1 MRVLL
6 VTDWNRGRGGAEAYL
21 ACLREGLERAGD
33 EVRMLTSDVGT
44 AGDGKAEYVASGSE
58 RMAAQLFLQIA
69 NPFAVR
75 TVRRA
80 IHDFRPEVILVN
92 MFAHHLSPAILH
104 VMGNVPIVVLVS
116 DYKCVC
122 PIGSKLLPDN
132 SICTAQPGWI
142 CCSAGCVSL
151 PHWIRDQPRYALIRS
166 GIANADRIIACSDWV
181 RSELGKSGID
191 SERIY
196 LPVPA
201 PSAAYIR
208 RRSAKPA
215 FLYCGR
221 LDVEKGVEQLL
232 GAFGQMSL
240 TSSEVTL
247 RIAGQGPE
255 RKKLE
260 SLARE
265 LGIEKQVTFLGWI
278 DSPAIERELGAAWA
292 LVAPSLWAEPLGLVA
307 LEAIVRGVPVIASAV
322 GGFAETVEEGTSG
335 LLVPNGDVS
344 ALAECMSSISCG
356 GQFADGI
363 AADVVR
369 RVTARH
375 DVTSHVEIMR
385 ESLSDVVYS
394 RSKAPAQ

>member
-6 VTDWNRGRGGAEAYL
+6 VTDWNRGRGGAEAYI
-21 ACLREGLERAGD
+21 AWLRDGLESAGD
-33 EVRMLTSDVGT
+33 EVRLLTSSVGS

-58 RMAAQLFLQIA
+58 RVAAQIFLQIV

-80 IHDFRPEVILVN
+80 IAQFRPDVILVN
-92 MFAHHLSPAILH
+92 MFAHHLSPAILQ
-104 VMGNVPIVVLVS
+104 VMGRVPVVVLVS

-132 SICTAQPGWI
+132 SICTVQPGWI
-142 CCSAGCVSL
+142 CCESKCVSL

-166 GIANADRIIACSDWV
+166 GIANARSVIACSDWV
-181 RSELGKSGID
+181 KSELGKSGID

-201 PSAAYIR
+201 PSDEYS
-208 RRSAKPA
+208 RSRSTHPS

-232 GAFGQMSL
+232 RAFGQISPA
-240 TSSEVTL
+240 SSDLTL
-247 RIAGQGPE
+247 RIAGQGSE
-255 RKKLE
+255 RTRLE

-265 LGIEKQVTFLGWI
+265 LGLEKHVTFLGWV
-278 DSPAIERELGAAWA
+278 DPLELEIELSSAWA

-322 GGFAETVEEGTSG
+322 GGFAETVEEGVSG
-335 LLVPNGDVS
+335 LLVPNGDIP
-344 ALAECMSSISCG
+344 ALAGAMSSIVARH
-356 GQFADGI
+356 QFADGI
-363 AADVVR
+363 PVDAVR
-369 RVTARH
+369 RATARH
-375 DVTSHVEIMR
+375 DITSHVEIMR
-385 ESLSDVVYS
+385 RVLKEAVSS
-394 RSKAPAQ
+394 Q